1 MTTEK
6 TQATDELLKVAHA
19 EAERLKMH
27 FAQRSKAEKK
37 RMTQLET
44 LVPKLRNLVKNGAPM
59 PGKVTKDELAL
70 LQLLQTPEIK

>member
-6 TQATDELLKVAHA
+6 TQTAEELLAVAHG
-19 EAERLKMH
+19 ETQRLKMH

-44 LVPKLRNLVKNGAPM
+44 LVPKLRNLVKNGTPLA
-59 PGKVTKDELAL
+59 GKLNKDEQAL
-70 LQLLQTPEIK
+70 LTLLQTPEPE

>member
-6 TQATDELLKVAHA
+6 TQTTDELLKVSHA

-44 LVPKLRNLVKNGAPM
+44 LVPKLRNLVKNGTPM